1 MPIRNYCLLKGKA
14 SDLTL
19 DDDDIP
25 HIEIRVEAGW
35 TSYRIAVNIRSQQ
48 PPHDLLFAVNRDFQH
63 PMLPVLL
70 ALPEGMTDI
79 AEDNPQL
86 ALDYVR
92 GGFLTREDMQVAP
105 CQRSGPGNDLRDVL
119 ESLTRQAIDEDHHLT
134 FYAFGESWG
143 PERGKPD
150 LYFGFSPGN
159 GLHNIHMNQGSTGK
173 HLKDNGPNQDGGLL
187 IHSEETGKWTGIF
200 LAFQS
205 QSWVTDPETGNPPHH
220 RRVSKARAEDEIRNS

>member
-1 MPIRNYCLLKGKA
+1 MPIRNYRLLKGKA

-25 HIEIRVEAGW
+25 HVEIRVEAGW

-48 PPHDLLFAVNRDFQH
+48 PPHDLLYAVCQNFQH
-63 PMLPVLL
+63 PMLSDLL
-70 ALPEGMTDI
+70 QLPEGMTDI
-79 AEDNPQL
+79 TGERPDL

-92 GGFLTREDMQVAP
+92 GGFLTRADMRVAP
-105 CQRSGPGNDLRDVL
+105 FQRSGPANDLRDVL
-119 ESLTRQAIDEDHHLT
+119 EPLARRAIDEDHHLT

-159 GLHNIHMNQGSTGK
+159 GLHNIHMNQGSSDK
-173 HLKDNGPNQDGGLL
+173 HEKDNAPNQDGGLL
-187 IHSEETGKWTGIF
+187 IHSQQTGTWTGIF

-205 QSWVTDPETGNPPHH
+205 QSWETDPETGNPAHMH
-220 RRVSKARAEDEIRNS
+220 RASRNDTENQLLKE